1 MVGPLQKMGF
11 GFSGGLMLL
20 LCFGGGGANVSVE
33 AKSYPSM
40 YFDASTILNRSY
52 DETFSV
58 NPKHALRPP
67 LSTRGDQIIDR
78 DGQVSVAAFAT
89 RCQK

>member
-1 MVGPLQKMGF
+1 
-11 GFSGGLMLL
+11 MLL
-20 LCFGGGGANVSVE
+20 LWFGGGRKGSVE
-33 AKSYPSM
+33 AMSYPAM
-40 YFDASTILNRSY
+40 YYDASAILDRGY
-52 DETFSV
+52 DENFRV

-89 RCQK
+89 G